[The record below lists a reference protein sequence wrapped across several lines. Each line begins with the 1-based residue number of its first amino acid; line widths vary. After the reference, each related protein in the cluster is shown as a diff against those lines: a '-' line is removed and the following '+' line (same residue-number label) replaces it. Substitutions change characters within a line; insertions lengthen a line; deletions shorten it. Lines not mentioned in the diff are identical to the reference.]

1 MTFILPEVGGGTPGS
16 SAMKSMSWLD
26 WTGSLAPEALAR
38 DMAETNLKLLE
49 ASLRLLML
57 PFAALGVAGPESAE
71 PVVAAPSAPQIPDP
85 VDLSPATTDAHPA
98 PVDDVAGSAPA
109 LLRAP
114 EGKPDDLL
122 LIKGI
127 GPKLNQLLNSLGVWH
142 YRQIVSWTPAEVS
155 WVNAKIDFK
164 GRIQRERWQPQAAEL
179 MKVRKA
185 A

>member
-1 MTFILPEVGGGTPGS
+1 MEATSAADPTPAPAAKPAPSPTAPAAGEVDVEGV
-16 SAMKSMSWLD
+16 
-26 WTGSLAPEALAR
+26 AP
-38 DMAETNLKLLE
+38 KLL
-49 ASLRLLML
+49 LK
-57 PFAALGVAGPESAE
+57 
-71 PVVAAPSAPQIPDP
+71 
-85 VDLSPATTDAHPA
+85 
-98 PVDDVAGSAPA
+98 
-109 LLRAP
+109 P

-142 YRQIVSWTPAEVS
+142 YHQIINWTPAEVA

-179 MKVRKA
+179 MKTAKA